1 MGTIN
6 VLRSL
11 STYIVLDVDGMSFG
25 LSNFE
30 LAKSHKHIYVSI
42 VSIMRIFFIGVFC
55 LDFAVMFSNMR

>member
-30 LAKSHKHIYVSI
+30 LAKSHKHIFVSI
-42 VSIMRIFFIGVFC
+42 VTIMRIFLGVFC
-55 LDFAVMFSNMR
+55 LDFAVMFSNIR